1 MHSMKSFPSIPRPVL
16 ACLLALLAFGSA
28 AIPRPA
34 RAGGGPYNTLLVV
47 NAVSRDSRQLG
58 VYYAKA
64 HGLPEANVCMIHADP
79 HKPSISLADFEVT
92 IQRPI
97 LDHIA
102 SEGLSQ
108 QIHFIVLSMD
118 IPTRV
123 NYFNSVPAAL
133 YYGYKSKPTNAPTC
147 HIVPDSVNQ
156 YYAAERAYTSTAGWN
171 RTNMPI
177 VFSLTAP
184 DLKTGKA
191 VIDRAVASVTSPPP
205 ADAAFCLHGS
215 PDNARNVRHRTYARA
230 AMPFAWCGATG
241 APDVRLQSTAVP
253 SRPVALY
260 MGGLAYIPTNFPG
273 NIRFA
278 PGAIA
283 DHLTSCGGMVPD
295 PCMKQS
301 TVWDWFR
308 LGATASYGT
317 VCEPCAFEA
326 KFPDPMIA
334 FWYWRGF
341 TAGEALAMSVKNPYH
356 GLFAGDPLAAPF
368 ARPPSVEIL
377 SPEPGTQTDGHIDL
391 AISMKAH
398 PDSGAPPVYLD
409 LYVDGKY
416 VRPVVR
422 PLAPTGNDL
431 VVQVGGETFSYTVAP
446 DEDLYR
452 SAAGLAWA
460 VNSRGAGRIKA
471 RAVSDRVEL
480 TVRDPLDPDTGA
492 PLPVTV
498 SAERGFAADL
508 RIGLRAGTPAL
519 VVDETTGE
527 GRACI
532 FVHLGRA
539 GSYAFDYPLD
549 LSALPPGPHTIGLVV
564 RDGTAVQAQSQ
575 TELPVEVIPPPAP

>member
-1 MHSMKSFPSIPRPVL
+1 MNHPPAIPRV
-16 ACLLALLAFGSA
+16 LLALLLLLLA
-28 AIPRPA
+28 APLRPA

-58 VYYAKA
+58 AYYAKA
-64 HGLPEANVCMIHADP
+64 HGLPPANVCMIHVDP
-79 HKPSISLADFEVT
+79 HKSSISPEDFEASVR
-92 IQRPI
+92 QPI
-97 LDHIA
+97 LDHIDR
-102 SEGLSQ
+102 EGLAP
-108 QIHFIVLSMD
+108 QIHFLVLSMD

-123 NYFNSVPAAL
+123 NYFNGLPAAL
-133 YYGYKSKPTNAPTC
+133 YYGYHPKPPDAPTC

-177 VFSLTAP
+177 VFALSVP

-191 VIDRAVASVTSPPP
+191 VVDRAVAANASPPP

-215 PDNARNVRHRTYARA
+215 GDAARNVRHRTYARA
-230 AMPFAWCGATG
+230 AAPFAWCGAAS
-241 APDVRLQSTAVP
+241 APDVRPTSTAVP

-273 NIRFA
+273 ALRFA

-295 PCMKQS
+295 PCLDQS

-317 VCEPCAFEA
+317 VTEPCAFTE

-356 GLFAGDPLAAPF
+356 GLFAGDPLAAPY
-368 ARPPSVEIL
+368 ARPPSVQIL
-377 SPEPGTQTDGHIDL
+377 SPEPGFRTAGPVPL
-391 AISMKAH
+391 VLSMKSH
-398 PDSGAPPVYLD
+398 PDRGAPPVYLD
-409 LYVDGKY
+409 LYIDGKF

-431 VVQVGGETFSYTVAP
+431 VVQIGGETFSYTVAP
-446 DEDLYR
+446 GEDLYR
-452 SAAGLAWA
+452 AAAGLAWA

-471 RAVSDRVEL
+471 RAVSDRVEI
-480 TVRDPLDPDTGA
+480 TVSAPLDPETSA
-492 PLPVTV
+492 PLPVAA
-498 SAERGFAADL
+498 SAERGFAKDL
-508 RIGLRAGTPAL
+508 YLGLRAGAPAL

-527 GRACI
+527 GHACI
-532 FVHLGRA
+532 FVHLGSA
-539 GSYAFDYPLD
+539 ENYAFEYPLD

-564 RDGTAVQAQSQ
+564 RDGTAVQAQSL
-575 TELPVEVIPPPAP
+575 TELPVEVLPNAL

>member
-1 MHSMKSFPSIPRPVL
+1 MKSFPRIPHPAL
-16 ACLLALLAFGSA
+16 AGFLALLALA
-28 AIPRPA
+28 AAALPRGA

-58 VYYAKA
+58 AHYAKA
-64 HGLPEANVCMIHADP
+64 HGLPEANVCMIHTDP
-79 HKPSISLADFEVT
+79 HKPSVSVDDFEIT
-92 IQRPI
+92 ILRPI

-102 SEGLSQ
+102 REGLAQ
-108 QIHFIVLSMD
+108 QIHFLVLSMD

-133 YYGYKSKPTNAPTC
+133 FYGYKPKPPDAPTC
-147 HIVPDSVNQ
+147 FIVPDSVNQ
-156 YYAAERAYTSTAGWN
+156 YYASERAYTSTAGWN

-177 VFSLTAP
+177 VFALTAP

-191 VIDRAVASVTSPPP
+191 VVDRAVASVADPPP

-215 PDNARNVRHRTYARA
+215 GDAARNVRHRTYARA
-230 AMPFAWCGATG
+230 AMPFAWCGAAG
-241 APDVRLQSTAVP
+241 APDVRPTSTAVP

-260 MGGLAYIPTNFPG
+260 MGGFAYIPTNFPG

-283 DHLTSCGGMVPD
+283 DHLTSCGGMLPE
-295 PCMKQS
+295 PCLKQS

-317 VCEPCAFEA
+317 VCEPCAYEA
-326 KFPDPMIA
+326 KFPDPMLA

-377 SPEPGTQTDGHIDL
+377 SPAPGHRTDGPVEL
-391 AISMKAH
+391 SISMEAH
-398 PDSGAPPVYLD
+398 PDDGAPPVYLD
-409 LYVDGKY
+409 LYIDGKF

-431 VVQVGGETFSYTVAP
+431 VVQVGGETFSYTIAP

-452 SAAGLAWA
+452 AAAGLAWA
-460 VNSRGAGRIKA
+460 VNSRGLGRVKA

-480 TVRDPLDPDTGA
+480 TVRDPLDPGSGA
-492 PLPVTV
+492 PLPVSV
-498 SAERGFAADL
+498 SAERGFAKDL
-508 RIGLRAGTPAL
+508 YIGLRAGTPEL

-527 GRACI
+527 GRACL
-532 FVHLGRA
+532 FLHLGRA
-539 GSYAFDYPLD
+539 GSYAFAYPLD

-575 TELPVEVIPPPAP
+575 TELPVEIVAKDLP